1 MKTNAKANAKS
12 LSAYVEGYKQVKTS
26 FKTPTSVLK
35 VLGDNLPKELNGV
48 FGYADKKHKKEMLAK
63 IGERMDARAKRYGKA
78 SATLFDAWNAFYAV
92 LKNIAKSDSEQAGAA
107 RKFLRAE
114 KAEKQNK
121 KTAEK

>member
-1 MKTNAKANAKS
+1 MKNEKETKTV
-12 LSAYVEGYKQVKTS
+12 SAYVEGYKAVKTS

-35 VLGDNLPKELNGV
+35 VLGDNLPKSLVSVYE
-48 FGYADKKHKKEMLAK
+48 YADKKHKKEMLAK

-92 LKNIAKSDSEQAGAA
+92 LKNIAKSDSADAGAA

-114 KAEKQNK
+114 KAEKHNK

>member
-1 MKTNAKANAKS
+1 MKITKETKKTI
-12 LSAYVEGYKQVKTS
+12 SAYVSGYKAVKMK

-35 VLGDNLPKELNGV
+35 ALGDNLPKELNGV
-48 FGYADKKHKKEMLAK
+48 FEYADKKYKKEMLAK

-92 LKNIAKSDSEQAGAA
+92 LKNIAKSDAEQAGAA